1 MGFMSPKIS
10 APPPPIPPVVEDT
23 EGAKQ
28 DYQDRMRARRG
39 RAASILTKAVQPAP
53 QTAAK
58 ALLGG

>member
-1 MGFMSPKIS
+1 MGFMRPKIS
-10 APPPPIPPVVEDT
+10 TPPPPIPPVVEDT

-28 DYQDRMRARRG
+28 DYQDRMRNRRG
-39 RAASILTKAVQPAP
+39 RAASVLFRAGQQEP